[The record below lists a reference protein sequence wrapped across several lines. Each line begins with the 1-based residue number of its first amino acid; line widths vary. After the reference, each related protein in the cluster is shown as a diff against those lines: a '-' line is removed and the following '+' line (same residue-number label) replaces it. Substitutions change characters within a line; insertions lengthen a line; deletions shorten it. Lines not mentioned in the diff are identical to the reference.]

1 MGGGVG
7 RAVGLAR
14 LVVGHFV
21 VVGDED
27 GDEECAQDGA
37 GSEQEGGA
45 GDEGLLR
52 EYTEKVIISN

>member
-52 EYTEKVIISN
+52 E